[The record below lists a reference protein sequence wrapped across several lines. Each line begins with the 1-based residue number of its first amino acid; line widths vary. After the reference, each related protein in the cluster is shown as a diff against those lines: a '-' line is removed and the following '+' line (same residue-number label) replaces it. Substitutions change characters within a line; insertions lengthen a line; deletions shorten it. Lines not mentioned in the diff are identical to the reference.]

1 VQHRI
6 RELRAERGWSQQ
18 ELAHRLGMSRQAVTA
33 IETGK
38 SDPSLTTAF
47 RLAWLFERPVEEV
60 FAADVEEKMAF
71 LNASWQYQ
79 DRMAT
84 AFDEVGVLDEMGRE
98 GWEMTGF
105 GPLVL
110 HFRRPE
116 DPNLRMPWAYERV
129 TELGTPRRRAQLEQ
143 DGWTYCGSWMNTY
156 HYFKRA
162 ERFAEASRP

>member
-1 VQHRI
+1 MRHRI

-18 ELAHRLGMSRQAVTA
+18 EMAHRLGMSRQAVTA

-38 SDPSLTTAF
+38 SEPSLTTAF

-116 DPNLRMPWAYERV
+116 DPSLRTPWAYERV
-129 TELGTPRRRAQLEQ
+129 TELGTPRKRVQLEQ
-143 DGWTYCGSWMNTY
+143 EGWTYCGSWMNTY
-156 HYFKRA
+156 HYFKRG
-162 ERFAEASRP
+162 ERFAEGNPA

>member
-1 VQHRI
+1 MRQRI
-6 RELRAERGWSQQ
+6 RELRSERGWSQQ
-18 ELAHRLGMSRQAVTA
+18 DLAHRLGMSRQAVTA

-38 SDPSLTTAF
+38 SEPSLSTAF
-47 RLAWLFERPVEEV
+47 RLAWLFELPVEEI

-71 LNASWQYQ
+71 LNATWQYQ

-84 AFDEVGVLDEMGRE
+84 AFDEVGVLDEMGEE

-116 DPNLRMPWAYERV
+116 DPAMRQSWAYERV
-129 TELGTPRRRAQLEQ
+129 TEVGTLRKRGQLEQ
-143 DGWTYCGSWMNTY
+143 EGWTYCGSWMNTY

-162 ERFAEASRP
+162 APFFGS